1 MGQNIEEVKTELKL
15 LFISWPSQ
23 KKYLL
28 FF

>member
-1 MGQNIEEVKTELKL
+1 MGQNIEEVKPELKL